1 MMRDKLRGNGEKL
14 KDGFVRVAALTSKIK
29 VADCDYNTERIIE
42 LIKEA
47 SQKKASLVVFPEM
60 CITGYTCGDLF
71 LQDSSVFLEIIT
83 ASGKLIRVLPEIC
96 SFFLARLMQA
106 GICVSIE

>member
-1 MMRDKLRGNGEKL
+1 MYNKTHDFMMRDKLRGNGEKL
-14 KDGFVRVAALTSKIK
+14 KDGFVRVAALTPKIK

-47 SQKKASLVVFPEM
+47 SQKKASLVVLPEM

-71 LQDSSVFLEIIT
+71 LQETLLESCLLYT
-83 ASGKLIRVLPEIC
+83 SPSPRD
-96 SFFLARLMQA
+96 
-106 GICVSIE
+106 

>member
-1 MMRDKLRGNGEKL
+1 MYNKTHDFMMRDKLRGNGEKL
-14 KDGFVRVAALTSKIK
+14 KDGFVRVAALTPKIK

-60 CITGYTCGDLF
+60 CITAVSYTHL
-71 LQDSSVFLEIIT
+71 T
-83 ASGKLIRVLPEIC
+83 LPTT
-96 SFFLARLMQA
+96 
-106 GICVSIE
+106 

>member
-14 KDGFVRVAALTSKIK
+14 KDGFVRVAALTPKIK

-47 SQKKASLVVFPEM
+47 SQKKASLVV
-60 CITGYTCGDLF
+60 
-71 LQDSSVFLEIIT
+71 
-83 ASGKLIRVLPEIC
+83 LPET
-96 SFFLARLMQA
+96 
-106 GICVSIE
+106 VSYTHLTLPTKLEV